1 MQQFVVICLL
11 VVLPICIAQGRR
23 PKNGANQDTRADIR
37 KCRDCRRFFK
47 GDNFQLCLKLFCSTD
62 KTRKNLKNRK
72 RCNSCTRFRAQK
84 KQQTCR
90 EVFCEVPSVKGA
102 IPPRRV
108 QRTPRAR
115 SSLDPNA
122 FSRIATAL
130 TVDML
135 CQYCRIRR
143 NRNCLRKFGC
153 QG

>member
-90 EVFCEVPSVKGA
+90 EVFCEVP
-102 IPPRRV
+102 
-108 QRTPRAR
+108 T
-115 SSLDPNA
+115 SLDPNA

>member
-11 VVLPICIAQGRR
+11 VMLPIFIAQGRR
-23 PKNGANQDTRADIR
+23 PKNGAKQDTRADIR

-90 EVFCEVPSVKGA
+90 EVFCTVP
-102 IPPRRV
+102 
-108 QRTPRAR
+108 T
-115 SSLDPNA
+115 SLDPNT
-122 FSRIATAL
+122 FTRIATAL